1 MAETKKVKAKN
12 VKKPITKVKQE
23 EEAPVKKERYFEA
36 IGRRKTA
43 TARVRLYTK
52 NSNFIVNE
60 KKLDKYFSV
69 LRFQKEA
76 FSPLVK
82 MKIADKLGVSV
93 RVKGGGLSAQAG
105 AIRHG
110 ISRALIKFN
119 QEFKKRLRRVG
130 YLTRDA
136 RMVERKKPGL
146 KKARRASQWRK
157 R

>member
-1 MAETKKVKAKN
+1 MPKKASKTTKKA
-12 VKKPITKVKQE
+12 TKVKKQE
-23 EEAPVKKERYFEA
+23 KAPLKKERYFEA
-36 IGRRKTA
+36 VGRRKTA
-43 TARVRLYTK
+43 IARVRLYTK
-52 NSNFIVNE
+52 DSDFIVNE

-76 FSPLVK
+76 LSPLVK

-93 RVKGGGLSAQAG
+93 KVKGGGPSAQAG

-110 ISRALIKFN
+110 ISRALVKFN
-119 QEFKKRLRRVG
+119 LEFKKRLRRVG

-146 KKARRASQWRK
+146 KKARRAPQWKK